1 MARKII
7 SIILVVLTGLLV
19 PAAVTAVWA
28 ERTVLDTDQFTET
41 VSEVTSD
48 PEVID
53 AVAAR
58 ITAEVMTAVL
68 SSNFVQDLAPPL
80 RAAVAVVAG
89 AMRSRVQETVENVLA
104 SDAGQNALKLA
115 VAEAH
120 RAAMRLLEGKG
131 LLSTGALTVENGT
144 ATLNLRPL
152 ILQVLQRLQSEGA
165 LPASWQIPAPTDPP
179 GQLATAIGARLPEN
193 FGQIV
198 VYQTD
203 NVSQESTLDAAQRA
217 LVLLKRGVWVL
228 ILLAVVCAAGA
239 VLVAVDRRRA
249 LFRVGLAVAIGGLI
263 FIVAIR
269 RVLRRL
275 PSAATTPGG
284 KAVADALGD
293 TVGSNL
299 INVLALMVAAAVI
312 VALVARFLT
321 PILGWAGTH
330 SEIATVVA
338 VALGI
343 IVLLV
348 LGTGW
353 GAIITALVVVGLGV
367 FGTQYAKRRA
377 LSAGEAAAA

>member
-7 SIILVVLTGLLV
+7 SIVLVVLTGLLV
-19 PAAVTAVWA
+19 PAAVTAAWA
-28 ERTVLDTDQFTET
+28 ERTVLDTDQFTDT
-41 VSEVTSD
+41 VSEVTSN

-53 AVAAR
+53 AVATR
-58 ITAEVMTAVL
+58 ITTEVMTAIL
-68 SSNFVQDLAPPL
+68 SSDFVQNLPPPL
-80 RAAVAVVAG
+80 RTAVGVVAG
-89 AMRSRVQETVENVLA
+89 AMRSRVQEGVENVLA
-104 SDAGQNALKLA
+104 SDAGQDALKFA

-120 RAAMRLLEGKG
+120 KIALRILEGEG

-152 ILQVLQRLQSEGA
+152 ILQVLQRLQADGV

-193 FGQIV
+193 FGEIV

-203 NVSQESTLDAAQRA
+203 NVSQEGTLDAAQRG
-217 LVLLKRGVWVL
+217 LVLLKRGLWVL
-228 ILLAVVCAAGA
+228 IILALACAIGA

-249 LFRVGLAVAIGGLI
+249 IFHVGLAIAIGGLL

-269 RVLRRL
+269 RVVRRL

-293 TVGSNL
+293 ALGSSL
-299 INVLALMVAAAVI
+299 ISVLALMVAAAVI

-330 SEIATVVA
+330 TEIATVVA

-343 IVLLV
+343 VVLLV

-353 GAIITALVVVGLGV
+353 GAIITALVVVGLGI
-367 FGTQYAKRRA
+367 FGVQYAKRRA
-377 LSAGEAAAA
+377 VSAGGAATA